1 MSKIISQFN
10 YPKDL
15 YKGQDNFSQN
25 LCVPDNSKTLRELY
39 AKYSIGSSDSSYREG
54 YYDDDN
60 APFDAPLAPNRMG
73 YTDPVDVQ
81 THIDDVVKPYIDSV
95 ESVSKSKIEDYK
107 TKNKRR
113 DNDSNDDATNNR
125 STDDS
130 ISDDNGKTKS

>member
-1 MSKIISQFN
+1 MFKIISQFN

-15 YKGQDNFSQN
+15 YKGQDNFTQN

-39 AKYSIGSSDSSYREG
+39 SKYSIGSSDNSYREG

-81 THIDDVVKPYIDSV
+81 SHIDNVVKPYIDNV
-95 ESVSKSKIEDYK
+95 ESEVNSKVSRYK
-107 TKNKRR
+107 KDNTTKNATTI
-113 DNDSNDDATNNR
+113 NDDAKND
-125 STDDS
+125 SPTDS
-130 ISDDNGKTKS
+130 ETSSKN

>member
-54 YYDDDN
+54 YYDDDS

-81 THIDDVVKPYIDSV
+81 SHIDNVVKPYIDNV
-95 ESVSKSKIEDYK
+95 ESEVNSKVSRYK
-107 TKNKRR
+107 KDNTTKNATTI
-113 DNDSNDDATNNR
+113 NDDAKND
-125 STDDS
+125 SPTDS
-130 ISDDNGKTKS
+130 ETSSKN